1 MKLKKLAFFL
11 FSVLII
17 YSCKKKE
24 DSIPSTV
31 TPNDFLSDSKYDNL
45 VIQIQAV
52 NGFDLEDQTITN
64 LTNFLQQRLN
74 KPGGIQVVKSN
85 VSSSGKS
92 VLTLDDVKALEKA
105 NRTEFPAGKTLTAYF
120 YVADVEYSKSTST
133 EKVLGVAY
141 SPTAMVLFGK
151 SIQDFTGDLNQPS
164 ATTLETTVIEH
175 EFCHILGLVNNGTA
189 MQTNHQDEP
198 HGKHCNN
205 TNCLMYYEVE
215 SSQSVSD
222 IFGSGIPSLDNNC
235 INDLRANGGK

>member
-1 MKLKKLAFFL
+1 MKINKLALIF
-11 FSVLII
+11 FSVFII
-17 YSCKKKE
+17 YGCKKKE
-24 DSIPSTV
+24 DTVPSTV
-31 TPNDFLSDSKYDNL
+31 TPNDFLAASKYDNL
-45 VIQIQAV
+45 IIQIQAV
-52 NGFDLEDQTITN
+52 SGYDLQDQTITN

-85 VSSSGKS
+85 VNSSGKS
-92 VLTLDDVKALEKA
+92 VLTLDDVKALEKT

-141 SPTAMVLFGK
+141 SPTSMVLFGK
-151 SIQDFTGDLNQPS
+151 SMQDFSGDFNQPS
-164 ATTLETTVIEH
+164 ATALETTVIEH
-175 EFCHILGLVNNGTA
+175 EFCHILGLVNNGTT

-205 TNCLMYYEVE
+205 TSCLMYYEVE
-215 SSQSVSD
+215 GSQSVD
-222 IFGSGIPSLDNNC
+222 NIFGNGVPTLDNNC